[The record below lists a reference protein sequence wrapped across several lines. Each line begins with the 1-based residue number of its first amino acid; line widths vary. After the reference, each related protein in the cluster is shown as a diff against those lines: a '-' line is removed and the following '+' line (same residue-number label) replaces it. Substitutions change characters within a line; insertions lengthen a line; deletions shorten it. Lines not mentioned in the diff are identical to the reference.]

1 MSLDNLVGMS
11 LEKIT
16 PDAATISK
24 LVASAERSIADAQ
37 VEGISAE
44 TRFDTA
50 YKAVMQLAN
59 AALQAN
65 GYRTLKSKPGHHAT
79 MIQTLGQTADVDR
92 ETIIVLDGL
101 RGQRNV
107 ADYSGDTVPESAV
120 GECVSQAESLL
131 SAVRNWLK
139 ENSPDLC

>member
-92 ETIIVLDGL
+92 ETIIDGL

-139 ENSPDLC
+139 ENRLDLLL